1 MIIKRLVGLLKHRA
15 PKEQYFLEL
24 GSYFIRKGTGYKVGD
39 AFEYQ
44 GKKASKTLFISN
56 LYYNFKLNKITY
68 KLDKNPILNRSEKKR

>member
-1 MIIKRLVGLLKHRA
+1 MSLLKHRA
-15 PKEQYFLEL
+15 PKQQYYLEI

-44 GKKASKTLFISN
+44 GKKGSKQLRIAN

-68 KLDKNPILNRSEKKR
+68 KLDKNPILNRSEKK